1 MAGSLGIAIIGILL
15 ATSLYKKSSS
25 KPDELAAKNKGLYSL
40 LWNKYWVDEIYHAV
54 IVRPTYIM
62 SLEALW
68 KIFDVKI
75 IDGIVNGSA
84 RSIAVWAES
93 IRKIQTGI
101 AQNYALLMMIGI
113 VGIIA
118 WMILG

>member
-1 MAGSLGIAIIGILL
+1 
-15 ATSLYKKSSS
+15 
-25 KPDELAAKNKGLYSL
+25 
-40 LWNKYWVDEIYHAV
+40 
-54 IVRPTYIM
+54 M

-68 KIFDVKI
+68 KIFDVKV
-75 IDGIVNGSA
+75 IDGLVNGSA